1 MNRVEQNWTQYFE
14 GQLEDVLAELKMY
27 VEMETPSQDKAR
39 IDALGDVIAARF
51 AALGCTVEKITQ
63 AVQGDQLRVTYGEG
77 EEQILVLGHFDTVKD
92 VGTLAVEPWRI
103 EDGKAY
109 GPGTYDMKSGIVF
122 SYFALKAM
130 IEQGVKPQKKLVF
143 LWNTDEEIGSPSGTE
158 PIVAEA
164 KKSALA
170 LVIEPCYGDGY
181 LKTSRKG
188 GGVFTVRAKGRA
200 AHAGNEHKIG
210 INAIA
215 ELAHQIVTIQGWTD
229 YEAGTTLSVGKI
241 IGGTTFNVVPE
252 HAEMIVDVRVQTAA
266 ESERVTKLFAELQPV
281 LPGAEL
287 HVSGEVDKFPMERTA
302 GTERLYHHAQQQAK
316 QEGFELKE
324 IGVGGV
330 SDGNVAALAGIP
342 ILDGLGPVGDGAHAS
357 HEHIVVHEIPRRIAL
372 LLRLFA
378 TL

>member
-1 MNRVEQNWTQYFE
+1 MEGTWTRYFE
-14 GQLEDVLAELKMY
+14 GHLQEVLAELQTY
-27 VEMETPSQDKAR
+27 VEMETPSHEKAR
-39 IDALGDVIAARF
+39 IDLLGAVIAERF
-51 AALGCTVEKITQ
+51 AALGCTVEKIAQ
-63 AVQGDQLRVTYGEG
+63 PAQGDQLRISYGTG
-77 EEQILVLGHFDTVKD
+77 DEQILVLGHFDTVKD
-92 VGTLAVEPWRI
+92 VGTLATEPWRI

-130 IEQGVKPQKKLVF
+130 IEHGIEPQKKLVF
-143 LWNTDEEIGSPSGTE
+143 FWNTDEEIGSPSGSA
-158 PIVAEA
+158 PIVEEA

-200 AHAGNEHKIG
+200 AHAGNEHQSG
-210 INAIA
+210 INAVW
-215 ELAHQIVTIQGWTD
+215 ELAHQILTIQGWTD

-252 HAEMIVDVRVQTAA
+252 HAEMVVDVRVQTAA
-266 ESERVTKLFAELQPV
+266 ESERVTKLFAELKPV

-287 HVSGEVDKFPMERTA
+287 HVSGEIDKFPMERTS
-302 GTERLYHHAQQQAK
+302 GTERLYLHAQEQAK
-316 QEGFELKE
+316 LEGFALKE

-342 ILDGLGPVGDGAHAS
+342 ILDGLGPVGDGAHAP
-357 HEHIVVHEIPRRIAL
+357 HEHITVAEIPRRIAL
-372 LLRLFA
+372 LLRLFS